1 MMATADKSSEKILLV
16 MDDVSKAFPGVQA
29 LLDVDLEVHAGE
41 VMGLVG
47 ENGAGKSTLMKIL
60 SGVYTADSGRLL
72 LNGEEVT
79 IENPHQAQELGIT
92 IIYQEFN
99 LMPNLTVAEN
109 VFIGREPNTASFVR
123 WGELRQKT
131 QALTGRLGIE
141 LDPTAIVR
149 NLSVAQQQMVE
160 IAKALSIQ
168 ARIIIMDEPTSA
180 LTEREVKHLMEI
192 IRHLKTQGL
201 GVIFISHRLEEV
213 FQIADRITIL
223 RDGRHVGTLPIAEAT
238 PEKVVRMMVDR
249 ELDDLFQK
257 ETVELDG
264 DVVLRAEGI
273 SRTGTVRDPH
283 AIVLNDISFELHRG
297 EILGVAGLVGAGR
310 TELARAIFGADPFD
324 SGAIYVDGHP
334 VNIKSPRDAI
344 AHGLGFVPEDRKQQA
359 LFLAL
364 AVRDNV
370 SMTSLGRLVRYG
382 FIKLREEHDLVTR
395 YVDALQIRTPSLD
408 QQVLNLSGGNQQKVV
423 IAKWLALSPKILIM
437 DEPTRGVDVG
447 AKAEVH
453 GLMSQLAKEGM
464 GIIMIS
470 SELPEILGMSDRIL
484 VMREGSLAG
493 EVSREEATQEKIM
506 MMATGTE
513 T

>member
-1 MMATADKSSEKILLV
+1 MVSANKSAEDILLI
-16 MDDVSKAFPGVQA
+16 MEDVSKSFPGVRA
-29 LLDVDLEVHAGE
+29 LRDVDLDVHAGE
-41 VMGLVG
+41 VVGLVG

-72 LNGEEVT
+72 LNGHEVT
-79 IENPHQAQELGIT
+79 IESPHEAQELGIT

-109 VFIGREPNTASFVR
+109 VFIGREPNTVSFVR
-123 WGELRQKT
+123 WGELWQETK
-131 QALTGRLGIE
+131 ALTGRLGID

-160 IAKALSIQ
+160 IAKALSIR

-180 LTEREVKHLMEI
+180 LTEREVEHLMEI
-192 IRHLKTQGL
+192 IRHLKAQGL
-201 GVIFISHRLEEV
+201 GIIFISHRLEEV
-213 FQIADRITIL
+213 FQIADRITVL
-223 RDGRHVGTLPIAEAT
+223 RDGRHVGTLPIGEAS

-257 ETVELDG
+257 ETVELSG

-283 AIVLNDISFELHRG
+283 AIVLNDISFELRRG

-324 SGAIYVDGHP
+324 SGAIYIDGQAVD
-334 VNIKSPRDAI
+334 IKSPRDAI
-344 AHGLGFVPEDRKQQA
+344 GHGLGFVPEDRKQQA

-370 SMTSLGRLVRYG
+370 SMASLARLTRYG
-382 FIKLREEHDLVTR
+382 FVRLREEYNLVTSF
-395 YVDALQIRTPSLD
+395 VDTLQIRTPSLD

-453 GLMSQLAKEGM
+453 GLMNQLAREGV

-484 VMREGSLAG
+484 VMHEGRIVG
-493 EVSREEATQEKIM
+493 QISRQEASPEKIM
-506 MMATGTE
+506 MLATGTAA
-513 T
+513 

>member
-1 MMATADKSSEKILLV
+1 MATADKPSEEILLV

-41 VMGLVG
+41 VVGLVG

-60 SGVYTADSGRLL
+60 SGVYTADSGRLF

-79 IENPHQAQELGIT
+79 IESPHQAQELGIT

-123 WGELRQKT
+123 WGELWRET

-180 LTEREVKHLMEI
+180 LTKREVEHLMEI

-223 RDGRHVGTLPIAEAT
+223 RDGRHVGALPIAEAT
-238 PEKVVRMMVDR
+238 PEKVVRS
-249 ELDDLFQK
+249 K
-257 ETVELDG
+257 
-264 DVVLRAEGI
+264 
-273 SRTGTVRDPH
+273 
-283 AIVLNDISFELHRG
+283 
-297 EILGVAGLVGAGR
+297 
-310 TELARAIFGADPFD
+310 
-324 SGAIYVDGHP
+324 
-334 VNIKSPRDAI
+334 
-344 AHGLGFVPEDRKQQA
+344 
-359 LFLAL
+359 
-364 AVRDNV
+364 
-370 SMTSLGRLVRYG
+370 
-382 FIKLREEHDLVTR
+382 
-395 YVDALQIRTPSLD
+395 
-408 QQVLNLSGGNQQKVV
+408 
-423 IAKWLALSPKILIM
+423 
-437 DEPTRGVDVG
+437 
-447 AKAEVH
+447 
-453 GLMSQLAKEGM
+453 
-464 GIIMIS
+464 
-470 SELPEILGMSDRIL
+470 
-484 VMREGSLAG
+484 
-493 EVSREEATQEKIM
+493 
-506 MMATGTE
+506 
-513 T
+513 